1 MISLILIISILNI
14 NEALI
19 IGKGTFSDL
28 QDKIY
33 NSSGTLL
40 DLDQD
45 YIFNKELDKNKGI
58 IINMSLTIDGQ
69 YHEIDGLNQ
78 SKIFE
83 IANTDIILKNINF
96 INGFAKDFGGAIN
109 LINSTLEIIN
119 CTFSNNFAN
128 IIGGAINIKNST
140 LKITECIFKFNSA
153 KGLYANG
160 GGISSEISIINIEKS
175 TFFDNSAD
183 EGGAI
188 YSINSELNI
197 FTSTF
202 YNNNANWYGGAILSD
217 SHLKIYDSNFNNNKA
232 GYKGGSIHSTLSEYT
247 ENCFLTINNTI
258 MSNNAAEYG
267 GAISSSN
274 LLFVKILN
282 SQIFNNNALFG
293 SVISRMSSNYIEIIN
308 CSCYNNNAIKGGI
321 LFSLSGGNNSFINDN
336 FESNKADIGGLIYT
350 MSGRV
355 ESQETNYSCQFINC
369 NLLDNYGNKGLI
381 YSIFDEL
388 LIQNSSITLLN
399 KSYEVP
405 IIYKLISGGVIEH
418 GNWWG
423 EDNPDLSK
431 LIVYEYENSIKHN
444 KLNASNNY
452 LEGCSSTMIQIDD
465 KNSAFTFRRD
475 SSEGINV
482 NIIYQKNGILQLK
495 NDPDYFWHGIIN
507 NDGWIVGNGGVDTPH
522 SAEKFEAYAK
532 IMIQN
537 NNIMDELLQNVYK
550 IKSKLSLGHFF
561 IKAPDGKYGLV
572 INVINEH
579 TARIEKGQLKPGEYI
594 ISPNSYA
601 YYKKGKISDLN
612 IKENYTYISRYLAA
626 IDEYS
631 SLRTNDFTYNY
642 VTTDKSKYVDIF
654 VANDDGS
661 LANKKNNSYLFNDV
675 HINEKYILGEKVPV
689 IMDGMYLDRYL
700 IEANDQDNKMNNIKL
715 NIKLFIL
722 LGLLLIY

>member
-1 MISLILIISILNI
+1 MISLILIISILSI

-19 IGKGTFSDL
+19 IEKGTFSDL

-45 YIFNKELDKNKGI
+45 YIFNKDLDKNTGI
-58 IINMSLTIDGQ
+58 IINKSLTIDGQ
-69 YHEIDGLNQ
+69 NHEIEGLNQ

-96 INGFAKDFGGAIN
+96 IHGFANDFGGAIN
-109 LINSTLEIIN
+109 LINSTLQIIN
-119 CTFSNNFAN
+119 CTFSNNFAS

-160 GGISSEISIINIEKS
+160 GGISSEISKINIEKS
-175 TFFDNSAD
+175 TFFENSAD

-217 SHLKIYDSNFNNNKA
+217 SHLKIYDSNFNNNMA

-247 ENCFLTINNTI
+247 ENCFLIINNTI

-308 CSCYNNNAIKGGI
+308 CSCYKNNAIKGGI

-336 FESNKADIGGLIYT
+336 FENNKADIGGLIYT

-388 LIQNSSITLLN
+388 LIQNSSITLFN
-399 KSYEVP
+399 KSYDVP
-405 IIYKLISGGVIEH
+405 IIYKIISGKVIENN
-418 GNWWG
+418 NWWG
-423 EDNPDLSK
+423 EKNPDLNK
-431 LIVYEYENSIKHN
+431 LIIYEYENSINNN
-444 KLNASNNY
+444 KLIDNKLTS
-452 LEGCSSTMIQIDD
+452 EGCSSTFIQIDD
-465 KNSAFTFRRD
+465 NNAAFTFRRD
-475 SSEGINV
+475 SSTSVNV
-482 NIIYQKNGILQLK
+482 NIIYQSIGILQYK
-495 NDPDYFWHGIIN
+495 NDPDFFWHSIITKE
-507 NDGWIVGNGGVDTPH
+507 GWIVGNGGIDSPY
-522 SAEKFEAYAK
+522 SSEQLEAYAK
-532 IMIQN
+532 IMIQKN
-537 NNIMDELLQNVYK
+537 DINDEFIKKISNVKSSYERGHFL
-550 IKSKLSLGHFF
+550 IKSPNGNY
-561 IKAPDGKYGLV
+561 ALV
-572 INVINEH
+572 SYIIDDNIVK
-579 TARIEKGQLKPGEYI
+579 IEKGKINPGEYI
-594 ISPNSYA
+594 VSPND
-601 YYKKGKISDLN
+601 YKFYRRGKISDLG

-626 IDEYS
+626 IDQYS
-631 SLRTNDFTYNY
+631 SKRTNDFTYNY
-642 VTTDKSKYVDIF
+642 ITNGKSKYIDIF
-654 VANDDGS
+654 VSNDDGS
-661 LANKKNNSYLFNDV
+661 LAKKPDVSNLYND
-675 HINEKYILGEKVPV
+675 IFIKDKYILGEKVPK
-689 IMDGMYLDRYL
+689 IMKGMYLDRYIISKDDKSTRL
-700 IEANDQDNKMNNIKL
+700 EIYL
-715 NIKLFIL
+715 NL
-722 LGLLLIY
+722 LVLLMVLLS